1 MSLADEQERGRR
13 ATAILSDPILKE
25 ALNEIRNSYITAW
38 SQSDDS
44 DAELRERAFFL
55 LRAVDA
61 FEGHLKSVV
70 TTGEM
75 ATRQMTDPYR

>member
-13 ATAILSDPILKE
+13 ATAILSDSILRE

-38 SQSDDS
+38 
-44 DAELRERAFFL
+44 

-61 FEGHLKSVV
+61 FEGHLKSLV

-75 ATRQMTDPYR
+75 ATRQVTDPYR

>member
-1 MSLADEQERGRR
+1 MSLVDEQERGRR

-25 ALNEIRNSYITAW
+25 ALSEIRNSYITAW

-70 TTGEM
+70 TTGDM
-75 ATRQMTDPYR
+75 ATRQIAAPYH

>member
-25 ALNEIRNSYITAW
+25 ALHEIRKSYITAW
-38 SQSDDS
+38 SPSDDS
-44 DAELRERAFFL
+44 DAELRERAFLL

-75 ATRQMTDPYR
+75 ATRQITDPYR